1 MGHYR
6 IVKEEE
12 EQDLIW
18 CSNMVGLT
26 ICYEVYRLF
35 WALGFNVFSM
45 CFMSTIVVYSSW
57 LRSSILDP
65 QGWIEWGLEIL
76 SELLTKQIQ
85 AGS

>member
-1 MGHYR
+1 MMFKHGR
-6 IVKEEE
+6 FDNLLRSV
-12 EQDLIW
+12 QA
-18 CSNMVGLT
+18 
-26 ICYEVYRLF
+26 F
-35 WALGFNVFSM
+35 LGTRFQCVFYVFSM